1 MMRATILLGIRP
13 VVKPPTAA
21 KGDAALALLKGAR
34 LLLSPHHKAI
44 EG

>member
-1 MMRATILLGIRP
+1 MQPAT
-13 VVKPPTAA
+13 A
-21 KGDAALALLKGAR
+21 KGDSELALLKGAR